1 MQRMLEDLEK
11 CKGELNIP
19 QRAEEGLQV
28 YSKVRLLLQSLEELE
43 HLTQQQASLL
53 EVQHVWILAG
63 KRFCSVIKEK
73 NGPTKGAYDAVLTL
87 LIYFNVALLYEATL
101 ILVANWILV
110 STRWICFFM
119 SLCHLFHSFLNVLVS
134 LTNLEQDQRRGRNK
148 CDSCNHNRLSYS
160 WTDATAR
167 HTSSPGNI

>member
-1 MQRMLEDLEK
+1 MQR
-11 CKGELNIP
+11 
-19 QRAEEGLQV
+19 RA
-28 YSKVRLLLQSLEELE
+28 SHPTKSRRRTSSLLQSQAAPAVTRGAGTSHTATSLSARGTACLNPS
-43 HLTQQQASLL
+43 TQAKIK
-53 EVQHVWILAG
+53 ILFCY
-63 KRFCSVIKEK
+63 KRK

-110 STRWICFFM
+110 STQWICFFM
-119 SLCHLFHSFLNVLVS
+119 SLCHRFHSFLNVLIS

-160 WTDATAR
+160 WTNATAG